1 MTMRLRSD
9 ETKNGIRNDGTRI
22 YGNKRKNGR
31 LIKWVIDILDGDVLS
46 TNEIMEAL
54 KDMKMTHNNNPPK
67 YLPSVN
73 KLVSI
78 LYANPEFI
86 RVNAKTER
94 PALWGLR

>member
-1 MTMRLRSD
+1 MRLRKD
-9 ETKNGIRNDGTRI
+9 GEIR
-22 YGNKRKNGR
+22 KEAHRKNAR
-31 LIKWVIDILDGDVLS
+31 VIKWIIDILGGDVLS

-78 LYANPEFI
+78 LYANPEFT

>member
-1 MTMRLRSD
+1 MRL
-9 ETKNGIRNDGTRI
+9 KNDGTRRKEA
-22 YGNKRKNGR
+22 YRKNVR
-31 LIKWVIDILDGDVLS
+31 IIKWVIGILDGDVLS

-54 KDMKMTHNNNPPK
+54 KDMKMDHNNNPPK